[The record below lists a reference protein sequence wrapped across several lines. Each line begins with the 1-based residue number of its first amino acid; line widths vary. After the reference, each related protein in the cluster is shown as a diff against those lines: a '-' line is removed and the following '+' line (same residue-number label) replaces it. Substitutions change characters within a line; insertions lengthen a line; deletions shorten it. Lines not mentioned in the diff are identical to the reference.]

1 MHSLKMGSQLW
12 DFPSQVPLSS
22 QGVEGQQ
29 RALLQFSL
37 QFLTHHSLSL
47 FLPPV
52 FAGNMEEV
60 YPLHV
65 IHKSL
70 LARLCVCCSTE
81 GKQLEGKHYIFHLYL
96 QFVVVFKNKLC

>member
-1 MHSLKMGSQLW
+1 MSSQLW
-12 DFPSQVPLSS
+12 DFPSWVPLSS

-37 QFLTHHSLSL
+37 QFLTRHSLSL

-52 FAGNMEEV
+52 FAVNMEEV

-70 LARLCVCCSTE
+70 LAGLCVCCQLKGNNLKANTIFFTSTFSSE
-81 GKQLEGKHYIFHLYL
+81 
-96 QFVVVFKNKLC
+96 